1 MIDFDSDK
9 IVKVPLRIDEGGAIR
24 VGATRVSL
32 LSVLMAFQNGST
44 AEQILHSFPT
54 LDLTD
59 IYAVISYYLANRDDL
74 DAWIAQEHLAA
85 ERIRKETE
93 LRFDQKGIRERLM
106 KRGAE
111 QHGSV

>member
-1 MIDFDSDK
+1 MINLDSDK

-32 LSVLMAFQNGST
+32 LSVLMAFQSGST
-44 AEQILHSFPT
+44 AEQILHSFPS

-74 DAWIAQEHLAA
+74 TRGLPRSIWRLNAFV
-85 ERIRKETE
+85 RKQNCVSTRRAFANA
-93 LRFDQKGIRERLM
+93 L
-106 KRGAE
+106 
-111 QHGSV
+111 